1 MAIIDNDTNTSP
13 TMDQAMG
20 FVDRKADSFE
30 SWRIKGLGL
39 QLVLMGLAEVQ
50 ALRMNR
56 LAGMV
61 IGLEEKLMNKEMLR
75 NLEPKQLFSL
85 YRMSTE
91 ALEASSTFVERTVKN
106 VNWKEMEAQLMEA
119 QAAETQEGDAG
130 INDAADDLLA
140 VLARAQAQVSQD
152 DVPTTE

>member
-1 MAIIDNDTNTSP
+1 MIIDNDTNTSP

-56 LAGMV
+56 LSGMV
-61 IGLEEKLMNKEMLR
+61 ISLEEKLMNKEMLR

-91 ALEASSTFVERTVKN
+91 ALEASSTFVERIVKN

-130 INDAADDLLA
+130 INAAADDLLA
-140 VLARAQAQVSQD
+140 VLAKAQAQVNQENVSG
-152 DVPTTE
+152 TE

>member
-1 MAIIDNDTNTSP
+1 MAIIDRDTNTSP

-50 ALRMNR
+50 ALRMNK

-85 YRMSTE
+85 YRMTTE
-91 ALEASSTFVERTVKN
+91 ALDASSTFVERTVKN

-119 QAAETQEGDAG
+119 QAAEQTEGDAG
-130 INDAADDLLA
+130 IHDAADDLLS
-140 VLARAQAQVSQD
+140 VLAKAQAQVNQVS
-152 DVPTTE
+152 

>member
-1 MAIIDNDTNTSP
+1 MIIDKDTNTSP

-20 FVDRKADSFE
+20 YVDRKADTFE

-50 ALRMNR
+50 ALRMSK

-61 IGLEEKLMNKEMLR
+61 ISLEDKLMNKEMLR

-91 ALEASSTFVERTVKN
+91 ALESSSNFVERTIKN
-106 VNWKEMEAQLMEA
+106 MNWKEVEGQLVEA
-119 QAAETQEGDAG
+119 QAAEASEGDGSLVRETAG
-130 INDAADDLLA
+130 DLLSILSQA
-140 VLARAQAQVSQD
+140 HAQASGNGD
-152 DVPTTE
+152 E